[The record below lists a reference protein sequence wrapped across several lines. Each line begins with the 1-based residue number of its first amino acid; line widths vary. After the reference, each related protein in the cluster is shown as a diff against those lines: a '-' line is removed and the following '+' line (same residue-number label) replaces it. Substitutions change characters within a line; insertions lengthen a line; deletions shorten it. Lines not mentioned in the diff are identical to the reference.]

1 VVGES
6 AAVRGA
12 IRQFIDR
19 TTSFEA
25 CCESG
30 HGSAAVDKAIERA
43 PDLVIL
49 DLSTPT
55 IDGVEIASALRRVI
69 HGIKIIG
76 LAKFPAKELPT
87 RLITSAGFDMIV
99 SKHEGLRKLAEAI
112 NALLREVEPQIGVG
126 EALPPP
132 FAIFKIAADGHPVWV
147 QSAQTLDEA
156 NARVQALGL
165 TFPGEYIIR
174 SRKAGHQT
182 VVRINKTD
190 GNVQ

>member
-1 VVGES
+1 MVGES

-19 TTSFEA
+19 ATSFEA
-25 CCESG
+25 CCEAG

-55 IDGVEIASALRRVI
+55 LDGVEIASALRRMNY
-69 HGIKIIG
+69 GIKIIG
-76 LAKFPAKELPT
+76 LAKFPARELPT

-99 SKHEGLRKLAEAI
+99 SKHEGLTKLAEAI
-112 NALLREVEPQIGVG
+112 NALLPEVEPQIGVG
-126 EALPPP
+126 EALLPP
-132 FAIFKIAADGHPVWV
+132 FAIFKVAADGHPVWV
-147 QSAQTLDEA
+147 QSARTLDEA

-190 GNVQ
+190 GIVQ

>member
-1 VVGES
+1 MVGES

-30 HGSAAVDKAIERA
+30 HGSSAVDKAIERA

-76 LAKFPAKELPT
+76 LAKFP
-87 RLITSAGFDMIV
+87 
-99 SKHEGLRKLAEAI
+99 